1 MWVLTLLRR
10 LWAGPQSDRC
20 MSDGTV
26 SGPTAPCVARSVAAV
41 AASVGRA
48 FVSGL
53 SILRPSARL
62 LRAKRCLGGLA
73 DRFPALRAPLAAA
86 LFVLSLLISLAS
98 AAQAQTATTLVSNTA
113 QRGSG
118 ILYATEVGTTF
129 TTGSSSAGYTLTSVG
144 IRLNDVA
151 DRSTVVTI
159 REGKNLTPGDLV
171 AMLINPN
178 SFTANAVNTFTAPA
192 GTLLLPN
199 TTYFLMVND
208 GRSGSL
214 SSNVSLTTTRSDR
227 ETGATGWSIS
237 NETYRVDP
245 GGGLT
250 AGSQAIRFEIRGQT
264 NEQVSNTGQSA
275 VQSTNLEF
283 ATPFTTGSTAAS
295 YTISQVNIRLGPNSD
310 RTLSVAIRENGNNNR
325 PGALVAKLTNPTTRT
340 NNALN
345 TFTAPA
351 GTQLLANTT
360 YWLVFNDGRANN
372 RTQNPTVGITEADG
386 QTGATGWSIANG
398 SRINGQGSTG
408 FPDRNDASMIFQI
421 NGQADTT
428 AVYQIRSS
436 PVNIV
441 EGGPDNRCS
450 FRRDSGTALVA
461 SLNYEITE
469 TGDMLNP
476 ARKGKFSREL
486 SQSQQSLSHVTNHRL
501 QTVDDN
507 IDEPRSTVTCKLLP
521 GTGYTIG
528 STGQQSFVVEDNEPT
543 TVSLVRTGSGAIEEG
558 ETAEFTVRLSR
569 ALVAGEVIDVPLA
582 MTNGRNVTPDEWS
595 LALKSGQTLNT
606 GVTLTGE
613 STATP
618 QLRFE
623 GAASETATLVLT
635 SVQDVVSES
644 DETITVALGPDGDVA
659 NGFDRGSLGTNVGG
673 GADPAVDAGDRTFD
687 VVVTNVQP
695 PSAGV
700 TIVVTDDTATEG
712 STTEDATF
720 TVVLNT
726 EPTSAVTVTVTA
738 PAGLSLDGPD
748 SATTFMASEALT
760 FSTINWD
767 MPQTVTVRA
776 TEDSE
781 DSPSGRDLNV
791 AYTATS
797 SDDDYNSL
805 SGTAATVTVTDN
817 DPTIVSLSRTDSG
830 EIEEGE
836 TAEFT
841 VTLGRALVAGEVID
855 VPLLLIGSSGVT
867 PANWSLALKSGDSL
881 NTGVTL
887 TGESTNTPQVAFS
900 GAGSQTATL
909 VLTAVQDV
917 VSKKSQGAITV
928 RLGPDGTRSLGFD
941 RSGLNTNVGGGANP
955 ASSDNLFNVLVTDD
969 DAAPTGV
976 ELSVDP
982 GTVAEDGGATEIEVT
997 AALSGGTTFGE
1008 AKTVTVAVG
1017 AGNDSAIEGTDY
1029 ATVDDQTIT
1038 IGAGEST
1045 GTVTFT
1051 LTPRQDTTSEG
1062 DEAIS
1067 LTPTVAGVAETFGLT
1082 PATIDL
1088 TDDEALPVVALALSP
1103 ASIDESGASNSAT
1116 VTAMLTG
1123 VVSSEDIVLTV
1134 AAAPGADTE
1143 AADYRLAGTT
1153 LTIPA
1158 GQSTSTGTVTITAVD
1173 NAVDAANKAVTVS
1186 ATVSGGNGV
1195 AAPEDVTL
1203 TITDDD
1209 DAGVTVT
1216 PTSVRVTEA
1225 SGAGNTATYEVV
1237 LDRAPT
1243 ADVTITVTS
1252 GDTDAATVDT
1262 DTITSGLQSTL
1273 TFTSSNW
1280 ETAQEVTI
1288 TGVDDNVDQNPDRTL
1303 TISHSA
1309 ASSDT
1314 DYNAI
1319 NIADVAVTV
1328 VDDDGGPTIAI
1339 DSMSIA
1345 EGQTKT
1351 FTVTNVPS
1359 GWGRPEVS
1367 NDVDAEDTAAFAT
1380 ACATAGTNNDVC
1392 VLNPRDATWNPTSRT
1407 FVFTLRADLDGVA
1420 EETETFTLV
1429 LVDSSEAR
1437 TPPVSFEMQVLNTP
1451 LSVISI
1457 DTPSVV
1463 EGADD
1468 TTVSLEFS
1476 VTLDRASPQEI
1487 TVDFA
1492 DTTTGTATSATD
1504 YATVSTGTLTFAAG
1518 ETSKTISVSVN
1529 GDDIDESNETII
1541 LRLSNATGATL
1552 SGGSST
1558 LVGTGTITDD
1568 DAAPTGVALSVDP
1581 GTVAENGGATPF
1593 EVTAALSGGTTFDE
1607 AKTVTVAVGA
1617 ASDSA
1622 TEGTDYATV
1631 GDQTITIGAG
1641 ESTGTV
1647 TFTLT
1652 PMQDTTSEGVEVI
1665 SLTPTVAGVA
1675 ETFGLT
1681 PATIDLTDD
1690 EALPVV
1696 ALALSPASIDES
1708 GASNSATVTAT
1719 LTGAVSDQAIV
1730 LTVAAAPGADTEAA
1744 DYRLAGTTL
1753 TIPAG
1758 QSTSTGTVT
1767 ITAVDNA
1774 VDAANKAVT
1783 VSATVSGGN
1792 GVAAPEDVTLTI
1804 TDDDAAP
1811 TGVTLSVDPG
1821 TVAENGGAT
1830 PFEVTAALSGGTTFD
1845 EAKTVTVAVGAA
1857 SDSATEATDYTA
1869 VDDQTITIGA
1879 GESTGTVTFT
1889 LIPMQDTTS
1898 EGDEAISLTP
1908 TVAGVAE
1915 TFGLTPATIDLTDDE
1930 ALPVVAL
1937 ALSPASIDE
1946 SGASNSATVTATLTG
1961 AVSSEA
1967 IVLTV
1972 AAAPGADT
1980 EAADYRLAGT
1990 TLTIP
1995 AGQSTSTGTV
2005 TITAVDNAVDAANKA
2020 VTVSATVSGG
2030 NGVAAPEDVTL
2041 TITDDDAA
2049 PTGVALS
2056 VDPGTVAENG
2066 GATPFEVTAALSG
2079 GTTFDEAKTV
2089 TVAVGAA
2096 SDSATEA
2103 TDYTAVDDQTITIGA
2118 GESTGTVT
2126 FTLIP
2131 MQDTTSEGDE
2141 AISLTPTVA
2150 GVAETFGLTPATID
2164 LTDDEALP
2172 VVALALSPASID
2184 ESGASNS
2191 ATVTATLTGA
2201 VSSEAIVLTVAAAP
2215 GADTEAADYRLA
2227 GTTLTIPAGQ
2237 STSTGTVTITAV
2249 DNAVDAAN
2257 KAVTVSATVSGGNG
2271 VAAPEDVTLTI
2282 TDDDAAPTGVALSV
2296 DPGTV
2301 AENGG
2306 ATPFEVTAALSGG
2319 TTFDEAKTVTVAVGA
2334 ASDSATEATDY
2345 TAVDDQTITIGAGES
2360 TGTVTFTLIPMQD
2373 TTSEGDEAISL
2384 TPTVAGVAETF
2395 GLTPATI
2402 DLTDDEALPVVA
2414 LALSP
2419 ASIDESGASN
2429 SATVTAT
2436 LTGAESSEDIVL
2448 TVAAAPGADTE
2459 AADYR
2464 LAGTTLTIPAGQ
2476 STSTGTVT
2484 ITAVDN
2490 AVDAANKAVTVSATV
2505 SGGNGVAAPEDVTLT
2520 ITDDDAAPTGV
2531 TLSVDPGTV
2540 AENGGATPFEV
2551 TAALSGGTTFG
2562 EAKTVTVA
2570 VGAASDSAT
2579 EATDYA
2585 TVGDQT
2591 ITIGAG
2597 ESTGT
2602 VTFTLTPTDESTSEG
2617 VEAISLTPTV
2627 AGVAETF
2634 GLTPATIDLTDDE
2647 ALPVVALALSPASID
2662 ESGASNS
2669 ATVTATLTGAVSSEA
2684 IVLTVA
2690 AAPGA
2695 DTEAADYRLAGTTL
2709 TIPAG
2714 QSTSTGTVTITAV
2727 DNAVDAANKAVTV
2740 SATVSGGN
2748 GVAAPEDVTLTIT
2761 DDDAAPTGVTL
2772 SVDPG
2777 TVAENGGAT
2786 PFEVTAAL
2794 SGGTTFGEAKTVTV
2808 AVGAA
2813 SDSATE
2819 ATDYTA
2825 VDDQTI
2831 TIGAGESTGTVTFTL
2846 TPMQDTTSEGDE
2858 AISLTPTVAGVG
2870 ETFRRGGTTI
2880 TITDDEPL
2888 AVAALALPVVALAL
2902 SPASIDESGASNS
2915 ATVTA
2920 TLTGAESSED
2930 IVLTVAAAPG
2940 ADTEAADYRLAGT
2953 TLTIPAGQSTST
2965 GTVTITA
2972 VDNAV
2977 DAANKAVTVSAT
2989 VSGGNGVAAPEDV
3002 TLTITDDDAAPTGV
3016 TLSVDPGTV
3025 AENGGATPFEVTAA
3039 LSGGTTFGEAKTVT
3053 VAVGAASDSATE
3065 GTDYATVGDQT
3076 ITIGAGESTG
3086 TVTFTLTPTDESTSE
3101 GVEAISLTP
3110 TVAGVAETFGLT
3122 PATIDLT
3129 DDEAL
3134 PVVALALSPAS
3145 IDESGA
3151 SNSATVTATLTGAVS
3166 SEAIVL
3172 TVAAAPGADTEAA
3185 DYRLAGTTL
3194 TIPAGQSTSTGTV
3207 TITAVDNAVDAANK
3221 AVTVSATVSGG
3232 NGVAAPEDVTLTI
3245 TDDDAAGVLVSETEL
3260 TVTEA
3265 SGAGNT
3271 ATYEVVLDSA
3281 PSANVT
3287 ITVISGDTDAAT
3299 VSTANRQGTLV
3310 FTSGNWN
3317 IGQEVTVTG
3326 VDDSVNQSADRALTI
3341 RHRATSSDTNY
3352 HTIAIA
3358 SVAVTIIDDD
3368 DADLADQVVRPALTR
3383 FGRTVGEQVLGAV
3396 TDRLGDNRRPGF
3408 EGRLAGEALPRVT
3421 PEPDDWQQSCS
3432 KLRPCT
3438 RPQVVP
3444 DRKDGHRPAG
3454 EGGVGA
3460 VPAEDIQTWRPG
3472 DRRVREDESVT
3483 RGVTE
3488 DDLITSTAFALTAET
3503 EADTSV
3509 ALWGRGAQSGFSG
3522 SAGSLDVDGE
3532 VTSFMVGA
3540 DWERNSRLFGMML
3553 SQSRGRIDY
3562 TLDDVSGEIEANL
3575 TALVPY
3581 AGWQVTDHLR
3591 AWGVMGLGSGDMILT
3606 PEADSGR
3613 LKTDIDW
3620 YMAAGGVTG
3629 DLRSV
3634 DALEGARLQWSAD
3647 ALWTRTT
3654 SEAVPGLSASA
3665 GATTR
3670 LRIGLESQWERILPS
3685 GATLTPRLDVGLRY
3699 DAGDAETGFGLGVG
3713 GGVDFFD
3720 PAHNLLLS
3728 LEGRTLV
3735 LHEAEALENWGLGFT
3750 MSYDPRPETKRGFTA
3765 RVTQNFGGASS
3776 GGAATLLSPMVFPEA
3791 QKAESGGAWSLEA
3804 AYGMN
3809 RGRGMVGSTY
3819 STLTGKSSIEG
3830 ARLGFRTE
3838 PDAGHAKDITM
3849 DLWTDPA
3856 QKDAGASLNYRW

>member
-26 SGPTAPCVARSVAAV
+26 SGPTAPCVARSVAATV
-41 AASVGRA
+41 LSVGVA
-48 FVSGL
+48 VVSSL
-53 SILRPSARL
+53 SILGPSARI
-62 LRAKRCLGGLA
+62 LRAKRCIGGLVY
-73 DRFPALRAPLAAA
+73 RFGALRAPLAAA

-98 AAQAQTATTLVSNTA
+98 AAQAQTATTLVSN
-113 QRGSG
+113 S
-118 ILYATEVGTTF
+118 EK
-129 TTGSSSAGYTLTSVG
+129 SPE
-144 IRLNDVA
+144 
-151 DRSTVVTI
+151 ST
-159 REGKNLTPGDLV
+159 
-171 AMLINPN
+171 
-178 SFTANAVNTFTAPA
+178 
-192 GTLLLPN
+192 
-199 TTYFLMVND
+199 
-208 GRSGSL
+208 
-214 SSNVSLTTTRSDR
+214 
-227 ETGATGWSIS
+227 
-237 NETYRVDP
+237 
-245 GGGLT
+245 
-250 AGSQAIRFEIRGQT
+250 
-264 NEQVSNTGQSA
+264 
-275 VQSTNLEF
+275 TNLEL

-325 PGALVAKLTNPTTRT
+325 PGDLVAKLGNPTTRT

-360 YWLVFNDGRANN
+360 YWLVFNDGRASN
-372 RTQNPTVGITEADG
+372 RTQNPTVGVTQADG
-386 QTGATGWSIANG
+386 QSGGTGWSIGDG
-398 SRINGQGSTG
+398 SRIKPDGSTG
-408 FPDRNDASMIFQI
+408 FPDSDPASMIFQI

-428 AVYQIRSS
+428 AVYRIRSS

-450 FRRDSGTALVA
+450 FRRDSGTALVP

-476 ARKGKFSREL
+476 ARKGKFSRAL
-486 SQSQQSLSHVTNHRL
+486 SSSQQSLSHVTNHRL

-507 IDEPRSTVTCKLLP
+507 TDELSSTVTCKLLP

-528 STGQQSFVVEDNEPT
+528 STGQQSFVVEDNDPT
-543 TVSLVRTGSGAIEEG
+543 TVSLARIGSGSIEEG
-558 ETAEFTVRLSR
+558 ETVEFTVTLSR
-569 ALVAGEVIDVPLA
+569 ALVAGEELDAILIYSDDSF
-582 MTNGRNVTPDEWS
+582 GVTEVTLEDWS
-595 LALKSGQTLNT
+595 LALKAGDGLNT
-606 GVTLTGE
+606 GVTMGSVG
-613 STATP
+613 STITTVS
-618 QLRFE
+618 FS
-623 GAASETATLVLT
+623 GAGSQTATLVLT
-635 SVQDVVSES
+635 AVQDVVSES
-644 DETITVALGPDGDVA
+644 TETITFAMVPRTSLSWRNNLDDGVIAAAGANTFNLSITNVVPDVGLSVSPGTVAEDGGATAIEVTAALSGGAVFPEAQTLTVAVGDNSDSATEGTDYATVADQTITIAAGDSSGTVTFTLTPTDDSVSEGVEDIRLTPTVAGMPDAFTLTGTTIDLTDDDALPVTLVLDPASIDESGDANSATVTATLTGDVSEQDIVLSVEA
-659 NGFDRGSLGTNVGG
+659 DP
-673 GADPAVDAGDRTFD
+673 GADTVAADYTFARAELLIPAGQSSSTGTVTITAVDNAVDAA
-687 VVVTNVQP
+687 NK
-695 PSAGV
+695 
-700 TIVVTDDTATEG
+700 
-712 STTEDATF
+712 
-720 TVVLNT
+720 
-726 EPTSAVTVTVTA
+726 AVTV
-738 PAGLSLDGPD
+738 
-748 SATTFMASEALT
+748 SATVSGGNGVVNE
-760 FSTINWD
+760 D
-767 MPQTVTVRA
+767 VTLAIV
-776 TEDSE
+776 
-781 DSPSGRDLNV
+781 
-791 AYTATS
+791 
-797 SDDDYNSL
+797 DD
-805 SGTAATVTVTDN
+805 
-817 DPTIVSLSRTDSG
+817 DPTIVSLARTDSG
-830 EIEEGE
+830 GIDEGE

-841 VTLGRALVAGEVID
+841 VTLGRALVAGEMID
-855 VPLLLIGSSGVT
+855 VPLAIGGTGVT
-867 PANWSLALKSGDSL
+867 TEDWSLALKSGQGL

-887 TGESTNTPQVAFS
+887 TGAGTATPQVAFS

-909 VLTAVQDV
+909 VLTAVRDE
-917 VSKKSQGAITV
+917 VSESAETFTV
-928 RLGPDGTRSLGFD
+928 ALGPDGNGANGFD
-941 RSGLNTNVGGGANP
+941 RTSLNTNVGGGANP
-955 ASSDNLFNVLVTDD
+955 HATNKTFDVNVSNVALPTGVTLSVSPGRVAEDGGATEIEVTAALTGGTTFTEAKTVTVAVGAASDSATEATDYAAVADQTITIGAGESSGTVTFTLTPTDDSVSEGDEEISLTPTVASVPDAFGLTPVVITLFDDAPTGSVSLSVTRLSVSEVSGASQTTTYKVELDQAPTEDVTITVTSGDTDAATVDTDTSRDGLQSTLTFTSTNWDTPQEVTVTGVDDGVAQTSPRRVTISHSATSSDRNYNSIDIDNVAVSVSNAAIPVVGFTGSSVAISEGNEGTVTLTRTGDTSSALTVLLEIVQNKEPAIFLAALDSSQTGRQQVTIPAGESSVEYGLQTVGDKVVEPIDFYLITILAADTYQRGDVPTTFLIVNDD
-969 DAAPTGV
+969 DEVPTGV
-976 ELSVDP
+976 ELSVSP

-997 AALSGGTTFGE
+997 AALSGDTAFGE

-1017 AGNDSAIEGTDY
+1017 AGSDSATEGTDY
-1029 ATVDDQTIT
+1029 ATVADQTIT
-1038 IGAGEST
+1038 IGAGESS
-1045 GTVTFT
+1045 GTVIFT

-1134 AAAPGADTE
+1134 AAAPGTNAE

-1568 DAAPTGVALSVDP
+1568 DAAPTGVTLSVDP

-2030 NGVAAPEDVTL
+2030 NGVANPEDATL
-2041 TITDDDAA
+2041 TI
-2049 PTGVALS
+2049 V
-2056 VDPGTVAENG
+2056 
-2066 GATPFEVTAALSG
+2066 
-2079 GTTFDEAKTV
+2079 
-2089 TVAVGAA
+2089 
-2096 SDSATEA
+2096 
-2103 TDYTAVDDQTITIGA
+2103 
-2118 GESTGTVT
+2118 
-2126 FTLIP
+2126 
-2131 MQDTTSEGDE
+2131 
-2141 AISLTPTVA
+2141 
-2150 GVAETFGLTPATID
+2150 
-2164 LTDDEALP
+2164 
-2172 VVALALSPASID
+2172 
-2184 ESGASNS
+2184 
-2191 ATVTATLTGA
+2191 
-2201 VSSEAIVLTVAAAP
+2201 
-2215 GADTEAADYRLA
+2215 
-2227 GTTLTIPAGQ
+2227 
-2237 STSTGTVTITAV
+2237 
-2249 DNAVDAAN
+2249 
-2257 KAVTVSATVSGGNG
+2257 
-2271 VAAPEDVTLTI
+2271 
-2282 TDDDAAPTGVALSV
+2282 
-2296 DPGTV
+2296 
-2301 AENGG
+2301 
-2306 ATPFEVTAALSGG
+2306 
-2319 TTFDEAKTVTVAVGA
+2319 
-2334 ASDSATEATDY
+2334 
-2345 TAVDDQTITIGAGES
+2345 
-2360 TGTVTFTLIPMQD
+2360 
-2373 TTSEGDEAISL
+2373 
-2384 TPTVAGVAETF
+2384 
-2395 GLTPATI
+2395 
-2402 DLTDDEALPVVA
+2402 
-2414 LALSP
+2414 
-2419 ASIDESGASN
+2419 
-2429 SATVTAT
+2429 
-2436 LTGAESSEDIVL
+2436 
-2448 TVAAAPGADTE
+2448 
-2459 AADYR
+2459 
-2464 LAGTTLTIPAGQ
+2464 
-2476 STSTGTVT
+2476 
-2484 ITAVDN
+2484 
-2490 AVDAANKAVTVSATV
+2490 
-2505 SGGNGVAAPEDVTLT
+2505 
-2520 ITDDDAAPTGV
+2520 
-2531 TLSVDPGTV
+2531 
-2540 AENGGATPFEV
+2540 
-2551 TAALSGGTTFG
+2551 
-2562 EAKTVTVA
+2562 
-2570 VGAASDSAT
+2570 
-2579 EATDYA
+2579 
-2585 TVGDQT
+2585 
-2591 ITIGAG
+2591 
-2597 ESTGT
+2597 
-2602 VTFTLTPTDESTSEG
+2602 
-2617 VEAISLTPTV
+2617 
-2627 AGVAETF
+2627 
-2634 GLTPATIDLTDDE
+2634 
-2647 ALPVVALALSPASID
+2647 
-2662 ESGASNS
+2662 
-2669 ATVTATLTGAVSSEA
+2669 
-2684 IVLTVA
+2684 
-2690 AAPGA
+2690 
-2695 DTEAADYRLAGTTL
+2695 
-2709 TIPAG
+2709 
-2714 QSTSTGTVTITAV
+2714 
-2727 DNAVDAANKAVTV
+2727 
-2740 SATVSGGN
+2740 
-2748 GVAAPEDVTLTIT
+2748 
-2761 DDDAAPTGVTL
+2761 
-2772 SVDPG
+2772 
-2777 TVAENGGAT
+2777 
-2786 PFEVTAAL
+2786 
-2794 SGGTTFGEAKTVTV
+2794 
-2808 AVGAA
+2808 
-2813 SDSATE
+2813 
-2819 ATDYTA
+2819 
-2825 VDDQTI
+2825 
-2831 TIGAGESTGTVTFTL
+2831 
-2846 TPMQDTTSEGDE
+2846 
-2858 AISLTPTVAGVG
+2858 
-2870 ETFRRGGTTI
+2870 
-2880 TITDDEPL
+2880 
-2888 AVAALALPVVALAL
+2888 
-2902 SPASIDESGASNS
+2902 
-2915 ATVTA
+2915 
-2920 TLTGAESSED
+2920 
-2930 IVLTVAAAPG
+2930 
-2940 ADTEAADYRLAGT
+2940 
-2953 TLTIPAGQSTST
+2953 
-2965 GTVTITA
+2965 
-2972 VDNAV
+2972 
-2977 DAANKAVTVSAT
+2977 
-2989 VSGGNGVAAPEDV
+2989 
-3002 TLTITDDDAAPTGV
+3002 
-3016 TLSVDPGTV
+3016 
-3025 AENGGATPFEVTAA
+3025 
-3039 LSGGTTFGEAKTVT
+3039 
-3053 VAVGAASDSATE
+3053 
-3065 GTDYATVGDQT
+3065 
-3076 ITIGAGESTG
+3076 
-3086 TVTFTLTPTDESTSE
+3086 
-3101 GVEAISLTP
+3101 
-3110 TVAGVAETFGLT
+3110 
-3122 PATIDLT
+3122 
-3129 DDEAL
+3129 
-3134 PVVALALSPAS
+3134 
-3145 IDESGA
+3145 
-3151 SNSATVTATLTGAVS
+3151 
-3166 SEAIVL
+3166 
-3172 TVAAAPGADTEAA
+3172 
-3185 DYRLAGTTL
+3185 
-3194 TIPAGQSTSTGTV
+3194 
-3207 TITAVDNAVDAANK
+3207 
-3221 AVTVSATVSGG
+3221 
-3232 NGVAAPEDVTLTI
+3232 
-3245 TDDDAAGVLVSETEL
+3245 DDDAAGVLVSETEL